1 MRRRCVRSSSRRS
14 RISAQPCP
22 TATRSSGSKP
32 PNRCNGISRCRRA
45 SRSRSIR
52 SEAGRSRPNW
62 SLRAATSWSGW
73 SRSSPAEVGGICH
86 NARSRAPSGSRRPCA
101 HPGSVRKLRS
111 LRVWMESRT
120 SFCCSLRSAGP
131 LSRTRSARAFIWP
144 RSHSSTDP
152 PGRWTRTART
162 GSSCRIL
169 PQRFALI
176 WNRHIASRP
185 NLSASRRASRS
196 NGSAR
201 GASAYWKRRSGGSS
215 DISTGRSTDS
225 ANATRVDPRTCSEL
239 SWRSGIGASRKPSS
253 GSIRRRVRPCVRSVR
268 SGFRRLASNSNSRMA
283 REPNRGSMPGLD
295 GYGVWRAGCAAVPRD
310 RGDRPGMV
318 CAARGVRLRKPSP
331 LDLEAVRGRILLDE
345 ERGPVKLRRELLE
358 DPRRDLEALPRAVHA
373 HEIRGDVVGP
383 REVSHQ
389 RLQLGAFDDSL
400 EEGSVLR
407 DDVPRMRD
415 VLRPSLDARP
425 ELPAI
430 LVAARAIV
438 DGRLPFPSE
447 DPKGDRVGAFDA
459 VREFVLHRVPVD
471 LHPREVRLG
480 ELHLVQVHEG
490 EALGPGPLDQPD
502 QVGLALRD
510 QRHLKSDGQTE
521 GPSETRRPDE
531 GTAGSPGPE
540 AGRHME
546 SDLIQ
551 AGLRE
556 PPDLVRVRRHRVEM
570 RVELRPELALQEADV
585 MAGAPDPRQRG
596 APGDPCARRPH
607 PVRLF
612 PDVLVL
618 RDALF
623 VRENHVL
630 VHLLV
635 GHGTVEA
642 VEGADARD
650 EEDHLRAVRALPAT
664 DRKGT
669 AGESAEG
676 SLLKAHASPKG
687 RGRINNPHLGSLQV
701 PRAGLYVPLSRGMT
715 PGD

>member
-1 MRRRCVRSSSRRS
+1 
-14 RISAQPCP
+14 
-22 TATRSSGSKP
+22 
-32 PNRCNGISRCRRA
+32 
-45 SRSRSIR
+45 
-52 SEAGRSRPNW
+52 
-62 SLRAATSWSGW
+62 
-73 SRSSPAEVGGICH
+73 
-86 NARSRAPSGSRRPCA
+86 
-101 HPGSVRKLRS
+101 
-111 LRVWMESRT
+111 
-120 SFCCSLRSAGP
+120 
-131 LSRTRSARAFIWP
+131 
-144 RSHSSTDP
+144 
-152 PGRWTRTART
+152 
-162 GSSCRIL
+162 
-169 PQRFALI
+169 
-176 WNRHIASRP
+176 
-185 NLSASRRASRS
+185 
-196 NGSAR
+196 
-201 GASAYWKRRSGGSS
+201 
-215 DISTGRSTDS
+215 
-225 ANATRVDPRTCSEL
+225 
-239 SWRSGIGASRKPSS
+239 
-253 GSIRRRVRPCVRSVR
+253 
-268 SGFRRLASNSNSRMA
+268 
-283 REPNRGSMPGLD
+283 
-295 GYGVWRAGCAAVPRD
+295 
-310 RGDRPGMV
+310 MV

-345 ERGPVKLRRELLE
+345 ERGPVKLRRELVE

-389 RLQLGAFDDSL
+389 RLQLGAFDGSL

-407 DDVPRMRD
+407 DDVPRTRD
-415 VLRPSLDARP
+415 VLSSSLDARP

-510 QRHLKSDGQTE
+510 QRHLKSDGQAE
-521 GPSETRRPDE
+521 GPCETRRPDE

-570 RVELRPELALQEADV
+570 RVELRTELALQEADV
-585 MAGAPDPRQRG
+585 MAGALDRVERVS
-596 APGDPCARRPH
+596 AGDPGAGRLDR
-607 PVRLF
+607 VRF
-612 PDVLVL
+612 FQDVLVL

-623 VRENHVL
+623 VREHDVL

-635 GHGTVEA
+635 GDGTVEA

-650 EEDHLRAVRALPAT
+650 EEDHLRAVRALAAA

-669 AGESAEG
+669 AGESAKG
-676 SLLKAHASPKG
+676 SLLKAHASTKG
-687 RGRINNPHLGSLQV
+687 RCGIKIPHHETPVGRPMDPGRHRSHTSKWRYDSPRSAVRSEPASARTPAPRSGDRRPSDARDPPSLFRSQ
-701 PRAGLYVPLSRGMT
+701 PGRRSPLSAWTDRRLARSARSRSNAVRRT
-715 PGD
+715 PGYGPRSRFPFSYL